1 MEPIKLEFIVKG
13 DIDNELAKIKLA
25 IKGVGD
31 ESYTSFK
38 RLLNSSNESFNGL
51 SRVAQGQ
58 AVVLQRVIQEL
69 RQNEA
74 AQEALFDKFEKG
86 NISAANYAQ
95 AQARLSVQQAELKRQ
110 ASDLNQELQREIQ
123 LNGKVADSLEQ
134 KISHLSNLKAE
145 YSKLSQ
151 EERDNELVGGRL
163 ISQVKVLSK
172 EIEDIN
178 NRFRTEKAQITFVS
192 GSLQEKTA
200 LIAKLRNEYARLT
213 PAERDSEQIGGK
225 LVTQIKTLNKEVEDI
240 NNRFRIEKVVVSQI
254 SGSLQEKNT
263 ILSKL
268 REEYARLNKEE
279 RENEKIGGQLITRIR
294 ELNREVKNI
303 NEGMEDTKTES
314 GDLTDALEMIPGAI
328 GGSISKFKQ
337 LLSIGKSFMSSGL
350 GIFIGGL
357 ASAFFVLKT
366 GIEGSEE
373 ATVRLSAKTEYFKSI
388 YSTQKKMLT
397 ESMAAFYNLITGD
410 TEAMNEN
417 LKAFTRLQLHQV
429 GYAQLSQKAVIER
442 NNVNKQEERNNGLI
456 LANAAA
462 IEQYRTGLMD
472 VNKTF
477 EERKKLG
484 QDILKLEKENSQLKL
499 DVISEKYKVF
509 LDASSEAIERISDKF
524 PEQIKLAQEYFKTL
538 TTGGELTLTQQQ
550 QLINAI
556 HDITSGLDKSWDDKQ
571 KAEFRSY
578 FTDALS
584 ATKDYYSKSR
594 EVSTNLSNIIKQ
606 QANEAAKANKKTA
619 LQKLQEEVKLY
630 KEQYAILYAY
640 ERNMGKEAADEA
652 FKDLRTQ
659 GTDFIAYL
667 SNKINELKS
676 KTTRTK
682 EEDINLGWLEKTRL
696 EVAPK
701 FDASAFKNS
710 IEEKKKLYKKDIDA
724 YIEYLE
730 KLRKLMDQDTST
742 AGTQKRIILDLE
754 IKEQKEERQKQID
767 DTLKQYAG
775 YTTQM
780 TSLHTTY
787 QRDMSRLNTLLT
799 KATTDEERKRIQE
812 TIKLREDG
820 YKQSLLNLG
829 IENEDFYNVLFGGL
843 QEVSIKTL
851 RKALEDAEKWI
862 KEFEEKTKVDP
873 NSKTGIDLSNIKSQ
887 LKGIGNDM
895 DKVSS
900 VTAKAPMDFSKG
912 VGTWATQFQDAAA
925 KTLENL
931 EQIADVAHYIDEDF
945 GNAMDT
951 VVGIVGGVSDIA
963 EGVMSVFKGDIVSAV
978 NKSITGTYKI
988 FKTLADNVKYNRQ
1001 VRRDY
1006 EEGLLE
1012 TYDKELEYNSILR
1025 ERLRV
1030 QQQIGETSLKYFTR
1044 LQEELNK
1051 QKVSANAEYN
1061 EVWSKLMGEQYIS
1074 QTNYRHGTWF
1084 RKAKT
1089 WNDYESLSGKTY
1101 EEIEKLYTQDKL
1113 EGAAKTLFERLKQ
1126 LKNEGADVVDMMDD
1140 LKTEMDEAYTGTTT
1154 SAISD
1159 SIIQGFINGKKGAVD
1174 FADDFREL
1182 MRDAMLKS
1190 IKMKYLEAP
1199 LQKWYEQ
1206 FAKDSE
1212 SGLTE
1217 DKISKLREQYNAI
1230 INDAAKHAEEMEK
1243 ITGVTIADP
1252 DSSNENSLKGALAKA
1267 SQESIDL
1274 LAGQTG
1280 ALRVTADNSYYKL
1293 TSLYTLQERGWNE
1306 VTEIK
1311 KSVALIEGHAR
1322 RTSDAVDHMSTIGV
1336 KINMNM
1342 N

>member
-38 RLLNSSNESFNGL
+38 RLLNSSNDSFNGL

-74 AQEALFDKFEKG
+74 AQEALYESFEKG
-86 NISAANYAQ
+86 SISANDYAQ
-95 AQARLSVQQAELKRQ
+95 AQARLSAQQADLKRQ
-110 ASDLNQELQREIQ
+110 ASDLNRELQREIQ

-134 KISHLSNLKAE
+134 KITHLSSLKSE
-145 YSKLSQ
+145 YSKLTQ
-151 EERDNELVGGRL
+151 EERENEQIGGK
-163 ISQVKVLSK
+163 IVEKVKVLNR
-172 EIEDIN
+172 EIEEIN
-178 NRFRTEKAQITFVS
+178 NNFRSEKTAINLVS
-192 GSLQEKTA
+192 GSLQEK
-200 LIAKLRNEYARLT
+200 I
-213 PAERDSEQIGGK
+213 
-225 LVTQIKTLNKEVEDI
+225 
-240 NNRFRIEKVVVSQI
+240 
-254 SGSLQEKNT
+254 T
-263 ILSKL
+263 ILAKL

-279 RENEKIGGQLITRIR
+279 RENEKIGGQLISRIR
-294 ELNREVKNI
+294 ELNREVKSI
-303 NEGMEDTKTES
+303 NDGMKDTKAES
-314 GDLTDALEMIPGAI
+314 GDLTDALEMIPGPI
-328 GGSISKFKQ
+328 GSGVSQFKQ
-337 LLSIGKSFMSSGL
+337 FLSAGKAFMSSGI
-350 GIFIGGL
+350 GVFIAGL
-357 ASAFFVLKT
+357 ASTFFVLKT
-366 GIEGSEE
+366 AIEGSEQ
-373 ATVRLSAKTEYFKSI
+373 ATVKMHATADYFKSI

-397 ESMAAFYNLITGD
+397 EAGATLFNLFTGD
-410 TEAMNEN
+410 WEAAN
-417 LKAFTRLQLHQV
+417 KSAAAFTRLQMNQV
-429 GYAQLSQKAVIER
+429 IYAKLNAEATIKQNEI
-442 NNVNKQEERNNGLI
+442 NKLQERNNGLI
-456 LANAAA
+456 LANSAA

-477 EERKKLG
+477 EERKKIG
-484 QDILKLEKENSQLKL
+484 QEILKLEKENATLKL
-499 DVISEKYKVF
+499 EPLAENYVNFIDKEKETFVQISK
-509 LDASSEAIERISDKF
+509 DF
-524 PEQIKLAQEYFKTL
+524 PKQTELANQYFKTL
-538 TTGGELTLTQQQ
+538 TEGGELSLTQQH

-556 HDITSGLDKSWDDKQ
+556 NDITAGLDRSWGDEE
-571 KAEFRSY
+571 KAKFRSY
-578 FTDALS
+578 FTDALNV
-584 ATKDYYSKSR
+584 TKDYYSKSR

-652 FKDLRTQ
+652 FKDLRTK

-682 EEDINLGWLEKTRL
+682 EEDINLGWLEKTRQ

-730 KLRKLMDQDTST
+730 KLRKLMNQDTST

-754 IKEQKEERQKQID
+754 IKDQREERQKQLD
-767 DTLKQYAG
+767 AMLKDYAG
-775 YTTQM
+775 YTTKV

-787 QRDMSRLNTLLT
+787 QRDMSRLNALLT
-799 KATTDEERKRIQE
+799 KATTDEERKRINE
-812 TIKLREDG
+812 TIRLREDG
-820 YKQSLLNLG
+820 YKQSLLQLG

-843 QEVSIKTL
+843 QEVSVKTL

-862 KEFEEKTKVDP
+862 KEFEAKTKVDP
-873 NSKTGIDLSNIKSQ
+873 NSKTGVDLSNIKTQIHSI
-887 LKGIGNDM
+887 KTDV
-895 DKVSS
+895 DKVGFVS
-900 VTAKAPMDFSKG
+900 AKAPMDFSKG

-988 FKTLADNVKYNRQ
+988 FKTLADNVRYNKQIRAE
-1001 VRRDY
+1001 Y
-1006 EEGLLE
+1006 EQGLLE

-1126 LKNEGADVVDMMDD
+1126 LKDEGADVVDMMDD
-1140 LKTEMDEAYTGTTT
+1140 LKTEMDEAWTGTTT

-1159 SIIQGFINGKKGAVD
+1159 SILQGFINGKKGAVD

>member
-13 DIDNELAKIKLA
+13 DIEKELAKVKLA

-31 ESYTSFK
+31 ESYTSFT
-38 RLLNSSNESFNGL
+38 RLLSSSNDAFNGL
-51 SRVAQGQ
+51 NRNAQRQ
-58 AVVLQRVIQEL
+58 AIILQRYIQKL

-74 AQEALFDKFEKG
+74 AQEALYEKFKKG
-86 NISAANYAQ
+86 TLSSEEYAQ
-95 AQARLSVQQAELKRQ
+95 AQSRLAVQQAELKQR
-110 ASDLNQELQREIQ
+110 ASDANHTLEREIQ
-123 LNGKVADSLEQ
+123 LNRASKGSLEE
-134 KISHLSNLKAE
+134 KKVTLNLLKEE
-145 YSKLSQ
+145 YS
-151 EERDNELVGGRL
+151 
-163 ISQVKVLSK
+163 
-172 EIEDIN
+172 
-178 NRFRTEKAQITFVS
+178 
-192 GSLQEKTA
+192 
-200 LIAKLRNEYARLT
+200 
-213 PAERDSEQIGGK
+213 
-225 LVTQIKTLNKEVEDI
+225 
-240 NNRFRIEKVVVSQI
+240 
-254 SGSLQEKNT
+254 
-263 ILSKL
+263 
-268 REEYARLNKEE
+268 RLNKEE
-279 RENEKIGGQLITRIR
+279 RENEKIGGQLLSRIKELDR
-294 ELNREVKNI
+294 ETKSLSGGLKEVKA
-303 NEGMEDTKTES
+303 S
-314 GDLTDALEMIPGAI
+314 SSSLTDSLEQIPGPI
-328 GGSISKFKQ
+328 GDGVSQFKQ
-337 LLSIGKSFMSSGL
+337 LLSAGKAFMSSGIGL
-350 GIFIGGL
+350 FVGGL
-357 ASAFFVLKT
+357 TVLFYGLKT
-366 GIEGSEE
+366 AIEGSEQ
-373 ATVRLSAKTEYFKSI
+373 ATTKMNATFVYTKSI
-388 YSTQKKMLT
+388 WDTQKKMLT
-397 ESMAAFYNLITGD
+397 EATATLYNIFTGD
-410 TEAMNEN
+410 WDAANKSAQRFHE
-417 LKAFTRLQLHQV
+417 LQLNQV
-429 GYAQLSQKAVIER
+429 GYAKASALASEEQVKI
-442 NNVNKQEERNNGLI
+442 NKQTERNNGLI
-456 LANAAA
+456 LANSAA
-462 IEQYRTGLMD
+462 IEQYRTQLMD

-477 EERKKLG
+477 EERKKIG
-484 QDILKLEKENSQLKL
+484 QEVLKLEKENANLKL
-499 DVISEKYKVF
+499 EPLSRNYNNFITDNR
-509 LDASSEAIERISDKF
+509 DAFTLITKQF
-524 PEQIKLAQEYFKTL
+524 PEQTKLANEYFNTL
-538 TTGGELTLTQQQ
+538 AEGGELTLGQQHE
-550 QLINAI
+550 LINAVN
-556 HDITSGLDKSWDDKQ
+556 DITSGLDRVWDDKQ
-571 KAEFRSY
+571 KAKFRSY
-578 FTDALS
+578 FTDALNV
-584 ATKDYYSKSR
+584 TKDYYSKTR

-619 LQKLQEEVKLY
+619 LQKLQEEIKLY

-682 EEDINLGWLEKTRL
+682 EEDINLGWLEKTRQ

-754 IKEQKEERQKQID
+754 IKDQKEERQKQID
-767 DTLKQYAG
+767 ATLKQYAG

-787 QRDMSRLNTLLT
+787 QRDMSRLNALLT
-799 KATTDEERKRIQE
+799 KATTDEERKRLNE
-812 TIKLREDG
+812 TIRLREDG
-820 YKQSLLNLG
+820 YKQSLLQLG

-843 QEVSIKTL
+843 QEVSVKTL

-862 KEFEEKTKVDP
+862 KEFEAKTKVDP

-988 FKTLADNVKYNRQ
+988 FKTLADNVRYNKQIRAE
-1001 VRRDY
+1001 Y
-1006 EEGLLE
+1006 EQGLLE

-1126 LKNEGADVVDMMDD
+1126 LKDEGADVVDMMDD
-1140 LKTEMDEAYTGTTT
+1140 LKTEMDEAWTGTTT

-1190 IKMKYLEAP
+1190 IQMKYLEAP

-1230 INDAAKHAEEMEK
+1230 INDAAKHAEEMER